1 MKKKT
6 LITLP
11 NGKEVTLVLT
21 YDDYNF
27 FISALDENRIKVGQC
42 KFNIEKIFREQYT
55 PGKFQHVVRLNVT
68 RLDHFNATG
77 NTYIRDTGEVFDYDK
92 TITTLDSIN
101 ILSEDY
107 FKVGLGTAMCK
118 EMEKV
123 SRTYNSS
130 SIEGFYNPNGKF
142 AHGAE
147 RFYKNNG
154 FTFDKTTY
162 PSLTV
167 VRKILQ
173 KLPHKTPTSV
183 SDKDT
188 PNM

>member
-21 YDDYNF
+21 HDDYNF

-42 KFNIEKIFREQYT
+42 KFNIEKFFIEEYT
-55 PGKFQHVVRLNVT
+55 PGKFQHIVRLNVT
-68 RLDHFNATG
+68 RLDHYNATG
-77 NTYIRDTGEVFDYDK
+77 NTYIRDTGEVFNYEK

-101 ILSEDY
+101 ILSDDY
-107 FKVGLGTAMCK
+107 FKVGLGTAMYK

-147 RFYKNNG
+147 KFYINNG

-162 PSLTV
+162 KSLTV
-167 VRKILQ
+167 VRKTLQ
-173 KLPHKTPTSV
+173 KLPHNTSTKV
-183 SDKDT
+183 NDIDS